1 MEEKLFL
8 SHAIIAINPS
18 ARFSYSDENLDTI
31 IWHDDT
37 TPIPHEDILAK
48 KEELDALYITNEYQ
62 RLRFAEYQQLNQ
74 FELMTD
80 DAANGTT
87 NHSKA
92 IQAIKDKYPK
102 E

>member
-1 MEEKLFL
+1 MSPTFTD
-8 SHAIIAINPS
+8 AILEINPS
-18 ARFSYSDENLDTI
+18 ARFGYSDENLDYLE
-31 IWHDDT
+31 WLEGT
-37 TPIPHEDILAK
+37 TPIAKADIIAK
-48 KEELDALYITNEYQ
+48 KKELDELYIKNEYQ
-62 RLRFAEYQQLNQ
+62 RLRKIEYDQLNQ

-92 IQAIKDKYPK
+92 ILAIKDKYPK